1 MGIGKVM
8 VKKQRTSDLIQQKI
22 WTGDLS
28 CVEQVAWLVSI
39 YFVETKEVTL
49 IFTKIK
55 FLWTPNVN
63 EKDWTLKVTLYE
75 QG

>member
-39 YFVETKEVTL
+39 YFVETGEVWL
-49 IFTKIK
+49 NFQNIN
-55 FLWTPNVN
+55 FLWTADVN

-75 QG
+75 HG